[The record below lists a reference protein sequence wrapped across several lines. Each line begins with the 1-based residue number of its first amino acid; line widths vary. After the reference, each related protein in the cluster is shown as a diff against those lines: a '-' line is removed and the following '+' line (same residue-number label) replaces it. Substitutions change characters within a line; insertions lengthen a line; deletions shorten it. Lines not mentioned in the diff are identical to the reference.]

1 VSAKSPL
8 YYVVLLGVI
17 TSLSFCHR
25 QHLPAGAAEVNEIN
39 TDLSEQLKQSLVY
52 LNVSAY
58 VYNQMQ
64 PWKSAEIV
72 QKAGFGCA
80 VGPYEVLTTARNA
93 SDAAFIKARRHGQN
107 EFIPAEVKVIDYE
120 SNLCLLEL
128 DKDAA
133 GDPLE
138 PLDFAEDYDKGARVR
153 SYRLS
158 ATGNLT
164 TGRGYLDK
172 AKVYKSTTSY
182 ASFLNFTVANAS
194 DASAG
199 AQLYCMG
206 QKPIGITCW
215 ADTDAQEVGL
225 IPAITINRFLA
236 DARRGQYDGFGTAGF
251 VTRTLLDPTRRAWL
265 KMPEDMKEGVYVAKV
280 YNLGTGSDILN
291 ENDVILAIDGRSLN
305 AYGRFEH
312 EQFGRISY
320 HHLITGHSIGEDV
333 TFDIWRDG
341 KKQQLKTKA
350 RNFEASKML
359 VPYYEYGKQ
368 PEYVV
373 TAGLVFQRLT
383 RDYLQVWGDDW
394 RGKVPPHLYHYYR
407 DLAFAPTDQRRDIV
421 ILSYILPANINL
433 GYHGLGRMV
442 VSKFNGKEISRL
454 ADILDAQK
462 LNPESKYDIVEFEHD
477 YPTVVIPRTEL
488 QFADIAIARNYGITK
503 LVNVEP

>member
-1 VSAKSPL
+1 MSAKSAL
-8 YYVVLLGVI
+8 YCVVVLGII
-17 TSLSFCHR
+17 TSLSSCLR
-25 QHLPAGAAEVNEIN
+25 QHLPAGADEGN
-39 TDLSEQLKQSLVY
+39 TDMSEQLKKSLVY

-64 PWKSAEIV
+64 PWKSAEII

-80 VGPYEVLTTARNA
+80 VGSYEVLTTARNA

-133 GDPLE
+133 GEPLE
-138 PLDFAEDYDKGARVR
+138 PLDFAEEYDKGTQVQ
-153 SYRLS
+153 SYWLS

-164 TGRGYLDK
+164 TGRGYLDE

-182 ASFLNFTVANAS
+182 ARFLNFTVVNAS
-194 DASAG
+194 TAAAG
-199 AQLYCMG
+199 ARLYCMG
-206 QKPIGITCW
+206 EKPIGIACW

-236 DARRGQYDGFGTAGF
+236 DARRGQYAGFGAAGF
-251 VTRTLLDPTRRAWL
+251 VTMTLLDPTRRGWL
-265 KMPEDMKEGVYVAKV
+265 KMPEDMKDGVYVARV

-291 ENDVILAIDGRSLN
+291 ETDVILAIDGQGLN
-305 AYGRFEH
+305 AYGRFAH
-312 EQFGRISY
+312 EQFDRTSY

-333 TFDIWRDG
+333 TFEIWRDG
-341 KKQQLKTKA
+341 KKQQLKTKV
-350 RNFEASKML
+350 RNFKASEML
-359 VPYYEYGKQ
+359 VPYYEYAKQ
-368 PEYVV
+368 PEYIV
-373 TAGLVFQRLT
+373 TGGFVFRGLT

-394 RGKVPPHLYHYYR
+394 GGKVPPHLYHYYR

-421 ILSYILPANINL
+421 ILSYVLPANINL

-442 VSKFNGKEISRL
+442 VSRFNGKEIGRL

-462 LNPESKYDIVEFEHD
+462 LTPESKYDVVEFEQD
-477 YPTVVIPRTEL
+477 YPTIVIPRTEL
-488 QFADIAIARNYGITK
+488 QFADVAIARTYGIGK
-503 LVNVEP
+503 LVHVEP